1 MKDWEIKEQFG
12 FKSCADIDEWV
23 IKEPSFI
30 FNDDCTKCLYTD
42 GFSGLAVISISEVFN
57 DAGIDI
63 ELVDCMYCGFNYF
76 ELRDIFDALVDA
88 FNNWSEE

>member
-1 MKDWEIKEQFG
+1 MRPWEIAEQFG
-12 FKSCADIDEWV
+12 FKSYADVEEWAT
-23 IKEPSFI
+23 KDQHPI

-42 GFSGLAVISISEVFN
+42 GDCGIAVISISEVFD

-76 ELRDIFDALVDA
+76 DLGDIFDQLVDS